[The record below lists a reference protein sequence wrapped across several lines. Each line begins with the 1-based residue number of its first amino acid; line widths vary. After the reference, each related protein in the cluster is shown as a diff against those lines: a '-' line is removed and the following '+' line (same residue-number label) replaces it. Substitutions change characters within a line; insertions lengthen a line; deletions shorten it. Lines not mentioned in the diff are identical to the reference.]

1 MTIETANSSPGAA
14 PGGGADG
21 DVGMPGGS
29 ADADALMER
38 VQRLSAEVDR
48 IADPAARESAQELLA
63 AVMDLYG
70 EGLQRIV
77 GALDEA
83 GEAGEPIRGALS
95 DDGVVASL
103 MLIHDLYPVA
113 LETRVHEALEG
124 VRPYM
129 ESHGG
134 NVTLLSLEQ
143 GVARLKLE
151 GSCDGCPASA
161 STLELAIKQALE
173 EAAPDLAGLE
183 VEGIAEGSPAGLR
196 ADEATSG
203 TPLPVV
209 HVGGDANGNG
219 ASPNGAV
226 AEPPPPIGS
235 SRWLDLAAGLMPA
248 DGRMA
253 TTEAGSFNILI
264 ANVSGSLLAFR
275 DRCASCESDLSS
287 GELVGGVLACPQ
299 CERRFYLPRAGRSMD
314 EDKLLLEPVPLLAQD
329 GSVRIAVSA

>member
-1 MTIETANSSPGAA
+1 MSTQTSNGSPASAA
-14 PGGGADG
+14 G
-21 DVGMPGGS
+21 DPEG
-29 ADADALMER
+29 LMEQ
-38 VQRLSAEVDR
+38 VQRLSAEVER
-48 IADPAARESAQELLA
+48 IEDPGAREAAQDLLA

-70 EGLQRIV
+70 EGLARMLAATEDA
-77 GALDEA
+77 GDA
-83 GEAGEPIRGALS
+83 GEEIRRQMS
-95 DDGVVASL
+95 EDGVVASL

-113 LETRVHEALEG
+113 LETRVMEALEG

-134 NVTLLSLEQ
+134 NVTLLSLED

-183 VEGIAEGSPAGLR
+183 VEGIAEGSPGGLR
-196 ADEATSG
+196 AEDALSG

-209 HVGGDANGNG
+209 HVAADSGNGNG
-219 ASPNGAV
+219 NGSA
-226 AEPPPPIGS
+226 APEAPAPIGS

-248 DGRMA
+248 DGKVA
-253 TTEAGSFNILI
+253 TTSAGDMGILI

-275 DRCASCESDLSS
+275 DRCASCHSELAAGDLK
-287 GELVGGVLACPQ
+287 GGVLACPE

-329 GSVRIAVSA
+329 GSVRIAVSG